1 MFIVQQQHVWS
12 VMTFVTCAYLGTG
25 LERIFELVDVH
36 IEGFV
41 PMMGCLWWENDG
53 CLIRTPMHEAFSFE

>member
-1 MFIVQQQHVWS
+1 MTRFGSQCHRKKKKKTGILFIVQQQHVWS

-25 LERIFELVDVH
+25 LEFIFELVDVH

-41 PMMGCLWWENDG
+41 PMMGCL
-53 CLIRTPMHEAFSFE
+53 